1 MEPTVQAFPAREG
14 KPASRFNVGSPVM
27 YHNRVQHYFNSLAE
41 PRPPI
46 AGSPLGGFM
55 LVPLGGLSLPVQ
67 HATMAQRMVYEMAF
81 AAAMRDVWRTSLG
94 FDWFDAAI

>member
-1 MEPTVQAFPAREG
+1 
-14 KPASRFNVGSPVM
+14 M

-46 AGSPLGGFM
+46 AGSQLGGFM

-67 HATMAQRMVYEMAF
+67 HATMAQRILYEMAF
-81 AAAMRDVWRTSLG
+81 AAAMARRVAHFAGLRLVRCRDLTQEAHSQYP
-94 FDWFDAAI
+94 